1 MEPEPRPL
9 GQVGQTDELTVSELI
24 LGDELREW
32 SIRYCM
38 YLGDGA
44 PCQPACHSAWADG
57 SPAPRTQGCRTPKSR
72 RPSRRWTCADEF
84 HHADGRDGAAGT
96 LTNPRTHRSTE

>member
-1 MEPEPRPL
+1 MELEPRPL

-38 YLGDGA
+38 YLGDGV
-44 PCQPACHSAWADG
+44 PCQPARLPFCLGGGGPKAAEPLKVVAPVG
-57 SPAPRTQGCRTPKSR
+57 GGPALMNFIMPTVATGP
-72 RPSRRWTCADEF
+72 P
-84 HHADGRDGAAGT
+84 G
-96 LTNPRTHRSTE
+96 P